1 MRLLEKL
8 NTPRAVV
15 AVLAIFL
22 VVDGFLLYRYRADD
36 EAARPNNGEKGGA
49 LEARTAEPTEETR
62 SGAVST
68 AEPTEATRSGAVST
82 AEPTEETRSGA
93 VSTAE
98 AAAYSPVTAE
108 AAAYS
113 PVTAEAAEPE
123 PTGAPPS
130 GAVSTAEAA
139 AYYSPVTAAAPTYR
153 EPISE
158 PPQYGADLPASP
170 QGATFYEWWW
180 FTY

>member
-8 NTPRAVV
+8 NTPKAVV

-49 LEARTAEPTEETR
+49 LEARTAEPTE
-62 SGAVST
+62 
-68 AEPTEATRSGAVST
+68 
-82 AEPTEETRSGA
+82 
-93 VSTAE
+93 
-98 AAAYSPVTAE
+98 
-108 AAAYS
+108 
-113 PVTAEAAEPE
+113 
-123 PTGAPPS
+123 APPS

-139 AYYSPVTAAAPTYR
+139 AYSPVTAAAPTYR

-170 QGATFYEWWW
+170 QGATLYEWW

>member
-22 VVDGFLLYRYRADD
+22 VADGFLLYRYRADD

-49 LEARTAEPTEETR
+49 LEARTAEPTE
-62 SGAVST
+62 A
-68 AEPTEATRSGAVST
+68 P
-82 AEPTEETRSGA
+82 PSGA

-123 PTGAPPS
+123 PTGATRS

-139 AYYSPVTAAAPTYR
+139 AYSPVTAAPTYR

-158 PPQYGADLPASP
+158 PQYGADLPASP

>member
-22 VVDGFLLYRYRADD
+22 VADGFLLYRYRADD
-36 EAARPNNGEKGGA
+36 EAARPNNGEKGSA
-49 LEARTAEPTEETR
+49 LEARTAEPTEAPP
-62 SGAVST
+62 SGAVS
-68 AEPTEATRSGAVST
+68 
-82 AEPTEETRSGA
+82 
-93 VSTAE
+93 
-98 AAAYSPVTAE
+98 TAE

-123 PTGAPPS
+123 PTGATRS

-139 AYYSPVTAAAPTYR
+139 AYSPVAAAPTYR

-158 PPQYGADLPASP
+158 PQYGADLPASP
-170 QGATFYEWWW
+170 QEATFYEWWW

>member
-22 VVDGFLLYRYRADD
+22 VADGFLLYRYRADD

-49 LEARTAEPTEETR
+49 LQARTAEPTEAPP

-68 AEPTEATRSGAVST
+68 AEAAAYSPVTASA
-82 AEPTEETRSGA
+82 AEPEPTGATRSGA

-98 AAAYSPVTAE
+98 AAAYSPVTA
-108 AAAYS
+108 
-113 PVTAEAAEPE
+113 
-123 PTGAPPS
+123 
-130 GAVSTAEAA
+130 
-139 AYYSPVTAAAPTYR
+139 APTYR

-158 PPQYGADLPASP
+158 PQYGADLPASP

>member
-22 VVDGFLLYRYRADD
+22 VADGFLLYRYRADD

-49 LEARTAEPTEETR
+49 LQARTAEPTEAPP
-62 SGAVST
+62 SGAVS
-68 AEPTEATRSGAVST
+68 
-82 AEPTEETRSGA
+82 
-93 VSTAE
+93 
-98 AAAYSPVTAE
+98 TAE

-123 PTGAPPS
+123 PTGATRS

-139 AYYSPVTAAAPTYR
+139 AYSPVTAAAPTYR